1 MTAWGALRA
10 RLPDLAAKLR
20 TLRPPGLR
28 VTVDGRVVHGA
39 LAVPEEGDLE
49 AHFARF
55 GGPSRLKVALS
66 GLTEAWLLEY
76 LALLEERFP
85 GAREVELLGVWA
97 GDPPRLEVIV
107 RVRPRSPL
115 P

>member
-20 TLRPPGLR
+20 VLQPTKLR
-28 VTVDGRVVHGA
+28 VVVDGQVVYAA
-39 LAVPEEGDLE
+39 LVVPEEG
-49 AHFARF
+49 AHPARF
-55 GGPSRLKVALS
+55 GGPPHL
-66 GLTEAWLLEY
+66 EEWLLER
-76 LALLEERFP
+76 LALWEEKFR

-97 GDPPRLEVIV
+97 GIPPRLEFVA
-107 RVRPRSPL
+107 RVRPRSPS

>member
-1 MTAWGALRA
+1 VTAWGALRA

-20 TLRPPGLR
+20 ALRPPRLR

-55 GGPSRLKVALS
+55 GGPSRL
-66 GLTEAWLLEY
+66 EAWLLER

-97 GDPPRLEVIV
+97 GNPPRLEVIA
-107 RVRPRSPL
+107 RVRPRSPS

>member
-1 MTAWGALRA
+1 M
-10 RLPDLAAKLR
+10 
-20 TLRPPGLR
+20 
-28 VTVDGRVVHGA
+28 DGRVVHGA

-55 GGPSRLKVALS
+55 GGPSRLE
-66 GLTEAWLLEY
+66 GWLLER

-97 GDPPRLEVIV
+97 GNPPRLEVIA
-107 RVRPRSPL
+107 RVRPRSPS